1 METFHVIK
9 EGVVYELRSEPEG
22 GYTIT
27 APALPGCFSFGNTID
42 EALAMIQEAIDLWI
56 DFSREKGFDIPAP
69 FDLKRVS

>member
-1 METFHVIK
+1 MDTFHVIK

-27 APALPGCFSFGNTID
+27 VPALPGCFSFGNTID
-42 EALAMIQEAIDLWI
+42 EALTMIQEAMDLWI
-56 DFSREKGFDIPAP
+56 DFSREKGMDIPAP

>member
-1 METFHVIK
+1 MDTFHVIK

-27 APALPGCFSFGNTID
+27 VPALPGCFSFGNTID
-42 EALAMIQEAIDLWI
+42 EALAMIQEAMDLWI